1 MRKSI
6 TSILL
11 TFSLLILSSPVA
23 AGAAQSVPVR
33 PHTPAAA
40 IMRAHALIAL
50 HMLEPEYG
58 TALYLV
64 EADGADYTLIL
75 VDAGIESIRR
85 SGRYHILSIPGRTG
99 IRVDVVS
106 ADGGEVACRIFDG
119 DGKRLAEDDGGMI
132 AQCRLTQ

>member
-1 MRKSI
+1 MTKY
-6 TSILL
+6 IL
-11 TFSLLILSSPVA
+11 TSLLSVAFLIISSPVA
-23 AGAAQSVPVR
+23 AGAAQSVPVA

-64 EADGADYTLIL
+64 EADGADYTVIL
-75 VDAGIESIRR
+75 ADAGVEAIRR
-85 SGRYHILSIPGRTG
+85 SGRYHILSIPGRAG

-119 DGKRLAEDDGGMI
+119 DGKRLVEDDGGMI
-132 AQCRLTQ
+132 AQCRVN